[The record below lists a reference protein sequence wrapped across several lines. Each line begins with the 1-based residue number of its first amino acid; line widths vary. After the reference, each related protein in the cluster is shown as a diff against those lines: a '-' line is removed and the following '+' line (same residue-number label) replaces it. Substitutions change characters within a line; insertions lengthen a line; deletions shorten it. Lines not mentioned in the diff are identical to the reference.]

1 MKSISVKDLA
11 ALGDATEIVDVREED
26 EYVAVRVPGA
36 RSIPLSRFV
45 QSLDEVPASGTV
57 YVMCAAGGRSAQA
70 TTYLEDQ
77 GTTPSTSPAGSCS
90 GRTRDT
96 PSTGADLTG

>member
-26 EYVAVRVPGA
+26 EYAAVRVPGA

-57 YVMCAAGGRSAQA
+57 YVMCAAGAAAPRPPP
-70 TTYLEDQ
+70 TW
-77 GTTPSTSPAGSCS
+77 
-90 GRTRDT
+90 RTRVRRRQRHRRDHAVAGRGH
-96 PSTGADLTG
+96 PVNRG

>member
-1 MKSISVKDLA
+1 MKSISVKDLV

-26 EYVAVRVPGA
+26 EYAAVRVPGA

-77 GTTPSTSPAGSCS
+77 GYDAVNV
-90 GRTRDT
+90 
-96 PSTGADLTG
+96 TGGINEWQRGGLPVDRG